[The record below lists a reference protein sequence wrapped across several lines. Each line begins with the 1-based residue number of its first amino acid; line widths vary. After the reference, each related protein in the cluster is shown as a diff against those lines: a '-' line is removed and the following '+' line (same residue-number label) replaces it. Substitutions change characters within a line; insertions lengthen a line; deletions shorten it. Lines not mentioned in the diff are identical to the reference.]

1 VKAARKNRYRQL
13 VIDGEAVVVGVD
25 GVADFN
31 ALHLRKQVPG
41 REINVPAVI
50 GPEAWSLAEG
60 RQ

>member
-1 VKAARKNRYRQL
+1 VEAARKNRYRQL
-13 VIDGEAVVVGVD
+13 VIDGEAVVVD
-25 GVADFN
+25 GVADCN